1 MTSRRTTSS
10 RFAAIAP
17 AVLATA
23 LSLAA
28 CGSDDSGSSEPAS
41 AADLVVA
48 GVDGLKWDEE
58 SYAATAGEADVLLR
72 NDSQQPHTLKIVAED
87 GSSVG
92 AELKTTSKND
102 EDSGTYSL
110 AAGTYT
116 IICTVPGHGNMK
128 AGLTVS

>member
-1 MTSRRTTSS
+1 MTSRR
-10 RFAAIAP
+10 FLAIAP

-28 CGSDDSGSSEPAS
+28 CGSDDKGGDSASSGPTTP
-41 AADLVVA
+41 ADLVVT
-48 GVDGLKWDEE
+48 GVDGLKWDKE
-58 SYAATAGEADVLLR
+58 SYTATAGDVDVLQR

-87 GSSVG
+87 GSSIG
-92 AELKTTSKND
+92 AELKTTSKGD
-102 EDSGTYSL
+102 EDTGTYGL

-128 AGLTVS
+128 ADLTVS